1 MKKTIFI
8 FCVLILSCSN
18 AFCAGG
24 VSREILL
31 KLEVRKPLVEG
42 FLNNGNWQCGKL
54 DDKYVQF
61 AVNGDIVAVDKEDGN
76 AWYLHTPMSTKLPV
90 TAFATRIQSGERIG
104 SKIVILQ
111 KAECSE
117 QKKQPMQKKRKKRTE
132 QKKSTS
138 KKKPLVAKEVHTK
151 QVTHKNPQRRSV
163 KYKVASVWEFY
174 ELTNKLMEGER

>member
-1 MKKTIFI
+1 MKKIIFI
-8 FCVLILSCSN
+8 FCILVLSCSN
-18 AFCAGG
+18 AFCAGDIT
-24 VSREILL
+24 REILL

-42 FLNNGNWQCGKL
+42 FLNNKSWQCGKL
-54 DDKYVQF
+54 DDKYVRF
-61 AVNGDIVAVDKEDGN
+61 AVNSDIVAVDRGGN

-111 KAECSE
+111 RAECSE
-117 QKKQPMQKKRKKRTE
+117 QKKQPVHKKRKKRVE

-138 KKKPLVAKEVHTK
+138 KKKPPVIKEVHTK
-151 QVTHKNPQRRSV
+151 KVTHKNPQRRSV

>member
-8 FCVLILSCSN
+8 FCVLILSCLN
-18 AFCAGG
+18 AFCAGD
-24 VSREILL
+24 VTREILL

-54 DDKYVQF
+54 DDRYVRF
-61 AVNGDIVAVDKEDGN
+61 AVNGDIVAVDRGGN

-90 TAFATRIQSGERIG
+90 TAFATRVQSGERIS

-111 KAECSE
+111 KAECSK
-117 QKKQPMQKKRKKRTE
+117 QKKQSMQKKRKKRVK
-132 QKKSTS
+132 QSAN
-138 KKKPLVAKEVHTK
+138 KKKPLVAKGVHTK
-151 QVTHKNPQRRSV
+151 KVTHKNPQRRSV

-174 ELTNKLMEGER
+174 ELTNKLMEGE